1 MDEIDS
7 SELPVIIHEQANH
20 LSSTTIPQRSKPL
33 STTQHGS
40 VVKEAVSM
48 VILFTLSNALVIE
61 MVFVTG
67 PAIIGHVGTDYTL
80 SHNGSYLS
88 DEVEYLHSITC
99 IIRPIKCIKDAEN
112 FMAIP

>member
-1 MDEIDS
+1 MFCFHAFTIMRLNCLGSQVLQSVKPEKKLGL
-7 SELPVIIHEQANH
+7 LPKAY
-20 LSSTTIPQRSKPL
+20 
-33 STTQHGS
+33 
-40 VVKEAVSM
+40 
-48 VILFTLSNALVIE
+48 
-61 MVFVTG
+61 VTG

-99 IIRPIKCIKDAEN
+99 IIRPIKCIKDAET